1 MKRIVL
7 VVIGIIIGALVYGL
21 VDYLNQP
28 AKQAYTIIDKYEIK
42 DSCFLAMQVEVAPEE
57 FIGYDIGDE
66 YYAD

>member
-1 MKRIVL
+1 MKKVVLIAIV
-7 VVIGIIIGALVYGL
+7 IIIGALVNGL

-28 AKQAYTIIDKYEIK
+28 AKQAYTIIDKYEIM
-42 DSCFLAMQVEVAPEE
+42 DNCFIAVEVEVAPEE